1 MIVPYK
7 REKWARLVLDSGLDR
22 HTVPIFYACARSKK
36 VPLLKTLMSSFCS
49 NNCKFC
55 AFRCERKI
63 EREKWRP
70 EELAKV
76 TLELWK
82 IGKIQGL
89 FLSSSVEKDPDN
101 MVEKEIET
109 VKILRSLNFTAYTHL
124 RLMPGTNKELIRQA
138 VELADRVGINIEFPR
153 AGYYDDMKIFLDFK
167 QDIIKRLKFLARE
180 VKKAQREAKC
190 KAGLDT
196 QLIVGASNE
205 TDKEILEVSEWL
217 YNDLSARRVYF
228 SAFEPVKNTP
238 LENQKPENKLREYRL
253 YQSSFL
259 IQKYGFKAR
268 DFILNEFDKLPLNQ
282 DPKFLIA
289 SRNEIEIDVNEANFE
304 ELIKVPGI
312 GIETAK
318 RIVEQGNSGIKFDME
333 RLKKIGVI
341 VKRALPF
348 IKTRCSLQTTL
359 ADFGAK
365 QNSKKLDWY

>member
-7 REKWARLVLDSGLDR
+7 REKWTRLVLNSGLDR
-22 HTVPIFYACARSKK
+22 YTVPIFYACARSKK

-63 EREKWRP
+63 ERERWEP

-76 TLELWK
+76 TLKLWK
-82 IGKIQGL
+82 TGKIQGL
-89 FLSSSVEKDPDN
+89 FLSSCVEKDPDN
-101 MVEKEIET
+101 MVEREIET
-109 VKILRSLNFTAYTHL
+109 VKILRSLNFTAYIHL
-124 RLMPGTNKELIRQA
+124 RLMPGTSKELIKQA

-153 AGYYDDMKIFLDFK
+153 AEYYDDMKIFLDFK
-167 QDIIKRLKFLARE
+167 QDIIRRLKFLANE

-190 KAGLDT
+190 RAGLDT

-217 YNDLSARRVYF
+217 YKNLGARRVYF
-228 SAFEPVKNTP
+228 SAFEPIKNTP
-238 LENQKPENKLREYRL
+238 LENKKPENKLREYRL

-259 IQKYGFKAR
+259 IQNYGFKAK
-268 DFILNEFDKLPLNQ
+268 DFILDEFDKLPLNE

-289 SRNEIEIDVNEANFE
+289 SKNEIEVDINEANFE

-318 RIVEQGNSGIKFDME
+318 RIIKQRNSGVKFDIE
-333 RLKKIGVI
+333 KLKKAGVI
-341 VKRALPF
+341 IKRALPF
-348 IKTRCSLQTTL
+348 IRIGSVSQTNL
-359 ADFGAK
+359 ANFCLNK
-365 QNSKKLDWY
+365 F